1 MQSSHLQAFV
11 DQFSVPEPVVLDPS
25 SVLAALAQLPDP
37 RARRGVRH
45 QFAHLVLIMVCS
57 VLAGAKSLVE
67 MAEWAADTAR
77 TELAACGI
85 GTPHATTL
93 ARVLER
99 LDSDAFDLL
108 AGDWAQGL
116 GRPVAIAVDGKE
128 MRGAK
133 NGKGSRVHLLA
144 AIDQDTHAVLGQ
156 VAVGEKSN
164 EIPQFPVLMDH
175 FPSLSGVVVTADAMH
190 TQTGHSRYLA
200 ERGAHY
206 IFTVKANQPTLLE
219 QLSTVPWG
227 RVPDGDKSSAKANGR
242 QIIRTIKCAT
252 LSPGIRF
259 PHALQ
264 AMRITRKSR
273 PIGTKKWHL
282 ETVYAVT
289 SLPTYQ
295 ASPGQLAGWVR
306 GHWGI
311 ENGLHWRRDVL
322 FQEDKHQA
330 RNGQTPRTLAILRNI
345 AITLLKNR
353 GHRNLAK
360 ATRHLRN
367 HPNKVLEMIGF
378 GSV

>member
-1 MQSSHLQAFV
+1 
-11 DQFSVPEPVVLDPS
+11 
-25 SVLAALAQLPDP
+25 
-37 RARRGVRH
+37 
-45 QFAHLVLIMVCS
+45 
-57 VLAGAKSLVE
+57 
-67 MAEWAADTAR
+67 
-77 TELAACGI
+77 
-85 GTPHATTL
+85 
-93 ARVLER
+93 
-99 LDSDAFDLL
+99 
-108 AGDWAQGL
+108 
-116 GRPVAIAVDGKE
+116 
-128 MRGAK
+128 
-133 NGKGSRVHLLA
+133 
-144 AIDQDTHAVLGQ
+144 
-156 VAVGEKSN
+156 
-164 EIPQFPVLMDH
+164 
-175 FPSLSGVVVTADAMH
+175 
-190 TQTGHSRYLA
+190 
-200 ERGAHY
+200 
-206 IFTVKANQPTLLE
+206 
-219 QLSTVPWG
+219 
-227 RVPDGDKSSAKANGR
+227 
-242 QIIRTIKCAT
+242 
-252 LSPGIRF
+252 
-259 PHALQ
+259 
-264 AMRITRKSR
+264 MRITRKSR